1 MPRNFPKGAIL
12 IICGQNALK
21 TCVKESKIAGGDVKE
36 FVSEIKVEWA
46 HCDFAGIV
54 FYPTFYIW
62 FDQGTERLFR
72 ANGLSYPELGEQF
85 GIDGM
90 PLLET
95 GTAYK
100 NASKLGADL
109 TITSWIDAWEGK
121 TFVVRHRIMHA
132 DGREA
137 LEGFERRI
145 FVIKDPALER
155 GIKAI
160 AVPDE
165 LRARFT
171 D

>member
-1 MPRNFPKGAIL
+1 MTG
-12 IICGQNALK
+12 
-21 TCVKESKIAGGDVKE
+21 SKCAKMVRQEIENHGGDVKE

-46 HCDFAGIV
+46 HCDYAGIV
-54 FYPTFYIW
+54 FYPNFYIW

-72 ANGLSYPELGEQF
+72 ENGLSYAQLADEF

-95 GTAYK
+95 GTTYK

-121 TFVVRHRIMHA
+121 TFLIKHRVMHA

-145 FVIKDPALER
+145 FVIKDTELER
-155 GIKAI
+155 GIRAI
-160 AVPDE
+160 PAPDE
-165 LRARFT
+165 IRARFA

>member
-1 MPRNFPKGAIL
+1 M
-12 IICGQNALK
+12 
-21 TCVKESKIAGGDVKE
+21 KE

-46 HCDFAGIV
+46 HCDYAGIV
-54 FYPTFYIW
+54 FYPNFYVW

-72 ANGLSYPELGEQF
+72 ANGLSYAELEEEF

-95 GTAYK
+95 GTTYR

-109 TITSWIDAWEGK
+109 VITSWIDAWEGK
-121 TFVVRHRIMHA
+121 TFVVKHRIMHA

-145 FVIKDPALER
+145 FVVKDRDSER
-155 GIKAI
+155 GIR
-160 AVPDE
+160 AVEAPDE
-165 LRARFT
+165 IRARFSE
-171 D
+171 

>member
-1 MPRNFPKGAIL
+1 MQAKCA
-12 IICGQNALK
+12 K
-21 TCVKESKIAGGDVKE
+21 TVRQEIKIAGGDVKE

-46 HCDFAGIV
+46 HCDLAGIV
-54 FYPTFYIW
+54 FYPNFYIW

-72 ANGLSYPELGEQF
+72 ANDLSYAELTENF

-95 GTAYK
+95 GTTYK

-109 TITSWIDAWEGK
+109 KITSWIDAWEGK
-121 TFVVRHRIMHA
+121 TFVVKHRIMHA

-145 FVIKDPALER
+145 FVIKDPESDR
-155 GIKAI
+155 GIRAI

>member
-1 MPRNFPKGAIL
+1 M
-12 IICGQNALK
+12 
-21 TCVKESKIAGGDVKE
+21 KE

-109 TITSWIDAWEGK
+109 TITSWIDSWEGK
-121 TFVVRHRIMHA
+121 TFVVKHRIMHA

-145 FVIKDPALER
+145 FVIKDLALER

>member
-1 MPRNFPKGAIL
+1 MQEIKHYGDS
-12 IICGQNALK
+12 
-21 TCVKESKIAGGDVKE
+21 VKQFISKIT
-36 FVSEIKVEWA
+36 VEWA
-46 HCDFAGIV
+46 HCDYAGIV
-54 FYPTFYIW
+54 FYPNFYIW

-72 ANGLSYPELGEQF
+72 ANSLSYAELAKEF

-95 GTAYK
+95 GTTYK
-100 NASKLGADL
+100 NASKLGAKL

-121 TFVVRHRIMHA
+121 TFVIKHRIMHA

-145 FVIKDPALER
+145 FVIKDPELDR
-155 GIKAI
+155 GIRAMSP
-160 AVPDE
+160 PDE
-165 LRARFT
+165 IRARLA

>member
-1 MPRNFPKGAIL
+1 M
-12 IICGQNALK
+12 
-21 TCVKESKIAGGDVKE
+21 KE

-72 ANGLSYPELGEQF
+72 ANALSYPELGEQF

-160 AVPDE
+160 AVADE

>member
-1 MPRNFPKGAIL
+1 
-12 IICGQNALK
+12 
-21 TCVKESKIAGGDVKE
+21 VKE

-62 FDQGTERLFR
+62 FDQGTERLFA
-72 ANGLSYPELGEQF
+72 ANGLSYAQLREDF

-95 GTAYK
+95 GTTYK
-100 NASKLGADL
+100 NASKLGSDL

-121 TFVVRHRIMHA
+121 TFLIKHRIVHA

-145 FVIKDPALER
+145 FVIKDPEMER
-155 GIKAI
+155 GMR
-160 AVPDE
+160 AVEMPDE
-165 LRARFT
+165 LRARFV

>member
-1 MPRNFPKGAIL
+1 M
-12 IICGQNALK
+12 
-21 TCVKESKIAGGDVKE
+21 KE

-62 FDQGTERLFR
+62 FDQGTERLFA
-72 ANGLSYPELGEQF
+72 ANGLSYAQLREDF

-95 GTAYK
+95 GTTYK
-100 NASKLGADL
+100 NASKLGSDL

-121 TFVVRHRIMHA
+121 TFLIKHRIVHA

-145 FVIKDPALER
+145 FVIKDPEMER
-155 GIKAI
+155 GMR
-160 AVPDE
+160 AVEMPDE
-165 LRARFT
+165 LRARFV

>member
-1 MPRNFPKGAIL
+1 M
-12 IICGQNALK
+12 
-21 TCVKESKIAGGDVKE
+21 KE

-95 GTAYK
+95 GTTYK

-109 TITSWIDAWEGK
+109 TITSRIDAWEGK
-121 TFVVRHRIMHA
+121 TFVVTHRIMHA

-160 AVPDE
+160 AVPDA

>member
-1 MPRNFPKGAIL
+1 M
-12 IICGQNALK
+12 
-21 TCVKESKIAGGDVKE
+21 KE

-95 GTAYK
+95 GTTYK

-109 TITSWIDAWEGK
+109 TITSRIDAWEGK

-160 AVPDE
+160 AVPDA

>member
-1 MPRNFPKGAIL
+1 MPE
-12 IICGQNALK
+12 Q
-21 TCVKESKIAGGDVKE
+21 DVKE
-36 FVSEIKVEWA
+36 FVSEIKVDWA

-62 FDQGTERLFR
+62 FDQGTERLFA
-72 ANGLSYPELGEQF
+72 ANGLSYAQLREVF

-95 GTAYK
+95 GTTYK
-100 NASKLGADL
+100 NASKLGSDL

-121 TFVVRHRIMHA
+121 TFLIKHRIMHA

-145 FVIKDPALER
+145 FVIKDPEMER
-155 GIKAI
+155 GMR
-160 AVPDE
+160 AVEMPDE
-165 LRARFT
+165 LRARFV

>member
-1 MPRNFPKGAIL
+1 
-12 IICGQNALK
+12 
-21 TCVKESKIAGGDVKE
+21 VKE
-36 FVSEIKVEWA
+36 FASEIKVEWA

-62 FDQGTERLFR
+62 FDQGTERLFG
-72 ANGLSYPELGEQF
+72 ANGLSYAQLREEF

-95 GTAYK
+95 GTTYK
-100 NASKLGADL
+100 NASKLGSDL

-121 TFVVRHRIMHA
+121 TFVVKHRIMHT

-145 FVIKDPALER
+145 FVIKDPSMER
-155 GIKAI
+155 GMR
-160 AVPDE
+160 AVEMPEE
-165 LRARFT
+165 LRARFV

>member
-1 MPRNFPKGAIL
+1 M
-12 IICGQNALK
+12 
-21 TCVKESKIAGGDVKE
+21 KE

-62 FDQGTERLFR
+62 FDQGTERLFA
-72 ANGLSYPELGEQF
+72 ANGLSYAQLREVF

-95 GTAYK
+95 GTTYK
-100 NASKLGADL
+100 NASKLGSDL

-121 TFVVRHRIMHA
+121 TFLIKHRIMHA

-145 FVIKDPALER
+145 FVIKDPEMER
-155 GIKAI
+155 GMR
-160 AVPDE
+160 AVEMPDE
-165 LRARFT
+165 LRARFV

>member
-1 MPRNFPKGAIL
+1 M
-12 IICGQNALK
+12 
-21 TCVKESKIAGGDVKE
+21 KE

-62 FDQGTERLFR
+62 FDQGTERLFA
-72 ANGLSYPELGEQF
+72 ANGLSYAELREDF

-95 GTAYK
+95 GTTYK
-100 NASKLGADL
+100 NAAKLGSDL

-121 TFVVRHRIMHA
+121 TFLIKHRIMHA

-145 FVIKDPALER
+145 FVIKDPAMER
-155 GIKAI
+155 GMR
-160 AVPDE
+160 AVEMPED
-165 LRARFT
+165 LRARFVY
-171 D
+171 

>member
-1 MPRNFPKGAIL
+1 M
-12 IICGQNALK
+12 
-21 TCVKESKIAGGDVKE
+21 KE

-62 FDQGTERLFR
+62 FDQGTERLFA
-72 ANGLSYPELGEQF
+72 ANGLSYAQLREVF

-95 GTAYK
+95 GTTYK
-100 NASKLGADL
+100 NASKLGSDL

-121 TFVVRHRIMHA
+121 TFLIKHRIMHA

-145 FVIKDPALER
+145 FVIKDPAMER
-155 GIKAI
+155 GMR
-160 AVPDE
+160 AVEMPED
-165 LRARFT
+165 LRARFV

>member
-1 MPRNFPKGAIL
+1 
-12 IICGQNALK
+12 
-21 TCVKESKIAGGDVKE
+21 VKE

-62 FDQGTERLFR
+62 FDQGTERLFA
-72 ANGLSYPELGEQF
+72 ANDLSYAQLREDF

-95 GTAYK
+95 GTTYK
-100 NASKLGADL
+100 NASKLGSDL
-109 TITSWIDAWEGK
+109 IITSWIDAWEGK
-121 TFVVRHRIMHA
+121 TFLIKHRIMHA

-145 FVIKDPALER
+145 FVIKDPAMER
-155 GIKAI
+155 GMR
-160 AVPDE
+160 AVEMPDE
-165 LRARFT
+165 LRARFV